1 MADPKYAN
9 LPGIDVNSPDVYE
22 TNDLPEDDQSQAKP
36 PEELE
41 SESVETVVLDTK
53 AAYTAFRGKGVASAE
68 KVDFS
73 DNVGKARKSGYYTDR
88 TEYELG
94 DGSAPETPLQKFQ
107 RLQHEVREL
116 TEEVGKIKESVKGES
131 GGDKLSPVSLGQ
143 QLQYLQHQLTDLHL
157 EKLMG
162 PDASV
167 DLSDP
172 QGALRH
178 LTAAAAA
185 GVVQSC
191 QWGVGQGGQ
200 GRSGL
205 RGEGQYVTYE
215 LYYRPEQAQFSKNAR
230 MANLEERLERL
241 ENAIGQNM
249 DKVGVLTADTENRSL
264 LGAVSV
270 LNTKLSLLDQP
281 NVDAVEARLQS
292 VMHKLSQIADK
303 KAAQDNPDRQLKI
316 SELYEL
322 VKKWEAVGDSL
333 PQIVDR
339 MVALKD
345 LHEQALQFSQ
355 AMTYLD
361 TTQQEVKAGLGSH
374 SDMLKQLQG
383 SFKENMDS
391 IKANFDGLDKR
402 IQTLKK

>member
-22 TNDLPEDDQSQAKP
+22 TSDLPEDDQSMAKP
-36 PEELE
+36 SDEQE
-41 SESVETVVLDTK
+41 SESVETVALDTK
-53 AAYTAFRGKGVASAE
+53 AAYTAFRGKGVAAA
-68 KVDFS
+68 VDFS

-88 TEYELG
+88 TEYELS

-116 TEEVGKIKESVKGES
+116 TEEVSKIKESVKGES
-131 GGDKLSPVSLGQ
+131 GGDKLSPVNLGQ

-157 EKLMG
+157 EKLLG
-162 PDASV
+162 PDTSI

-172 QGALRH
+172 QGALRQR
-178 LTAAAAA
+178 LLQQLGSYSPASGSKDKGAKTPTATGA
-185 GVVQSC
+185 
-191 QWGVGQGGQ
+191 
-200 GRSGL
+200 
-205 RGEGQYVTYE
+205 EGQYVTYE

-249 DKVGVLTADTENRSL
+249 DKVGALTADTENKSL

-303 KAAQDNPDRQLKI
+303 KAAQDNPDKQLKI

-333 PQIVDR
+333 PQVVDR

-355 AMTYLD
+355 ALTYLD
-361 TTQQEVKAGLGSH
+361 TTQQEVKASLGSH
-374 SDMLKQLQG
+374 NDMLKQLQG
-383 SFKENMDS
+383 SFKENMDG

-402 IQTLKK
+402 MQALKK

>member
-9 LPGIDVNSPDVYE
+9 LPGIDVNSPDVFE
-22 TNDLPEDDQSQAKP
+22 TSDLPEDEQALAKP

-41 SESVETVVLDTK
+41 SESVETVALDTK
-53 AAYTAFRGKGVASAE
+53 AAYTAFKGKGVSST
-68 KVDFS
+68 VDFS
-73 DNVGKARKSGYYTDR
+73 DSVGKSRKAGYFSDQ
-88 TEYELG
+88 TEYELS
-94 DGSAPETPLQKFQ
+94 DGSTLETPLQKFQ
-107 RLQHEVREL
+107 RLQHEIREL
-116 TEEVGKIKESVKGES
+116 TEEVSKAKESVKGD
-131 GGDKLSPVSLGQ
+131 GGPDKLSPVNLGQ

-157 EKLMG
+157 EKLLG

-172 QGALRH
+172 QGALRQR
-178 LTAAAAA
+178 LLQQLSSYTPPAASKDKPSTPQA
-185 GVVQSC
+185 G
-191 QWGVGQGGQ
+191 GGQ
-200 GRSGL
+200 GD
-205 RGEGQYVTYE
+205 YVTYE

-241 ENAIGQNM
+241 ENAIGQSM
-249 DKVGVLTADTENRSL
+249 DKVGVLTGDTENKSL
-264 LGAVSV
+264 LGAVGA

-292 VMHKLSQIADK
+292 VLHKLNQIADK
-303 KAAQDNPDRQLKI
+303 KTALETPERQQKV

-333 PQIVDR
+333 PQVVDR

-355 AMTYLD
+355 ALTYLD
-361 TTQQEVKAGLGSH
+361 TAQQEVKSNLDTH
-374 SDMLKQLQG
+374 SDMLKKLQG
-383 SFKENMDS
+383 SFKGNMDG
-391 IKANFDGLDKR
+391 IKSNFDSLDKR
-402 IQTLKK
+402 MQVLKK